1 MKRLL
6 CISLLS
12 LCIFSTLLAQNNE
25 AKADD
30 FGRIVLTSYLD
41 CSKTIIPKSA
51 YHLLRN
57 KLTQISTQN
66 GIGGNIPQRFIITAN
81 VNVISKE
88 ITATVPAMNA
98 LSLETTFYIG
108 DGIDGTLFSTTS
120 IMSKGVGETEDK
132 AFIAALKAIKPS
144 SSEFSRFIDIG
155 KRRIIEY
162 YNANG
167 DMYITKARTLAKEE
181 RFDDAIYML
190 MCIPEVCKDVYTK
203 AMNEVSAIYTAKINS
218 ESAKYLAEAKAIWA
232 AGMNYYS
239 AEKAAKLLANVHPGA
254 SCYNS
259 ALSLSKEIT
268 KRVKELDAREWQY
281 QLNEQKNEH
290 AEQMAQINAS
300 KEIAVAR
307 AKNQPQTVYKVYW
320 W

>member
-1 MKRLL
+1 MKRLF
-6 CISLLS
+6 CIAFLS
-12 LCIFSTLLAQNNE
+12 LCIFSPLCAQNNE
-25 AKADD
+25 AAADD

-41 CSKTIIPKSA
+41 ASRTVIPKNA

-57 KLTQISTQN
+57 KLSQISTKN
-66 GIGGNIPQRFIITAN
+66 GIGGSVPQRFIITAN
-81 VNVISKE
+81 VNVISKD

-98 LSLETTFYIG
+98 LTLETTFYIG

-120 IMSKGVGETEDK
+120 ITSKGVGETEDK

-144 SSEFSRFIDIG
+144 SSEFGSFIETG
-155 KRRIIEY
+155 KRKIIEY

-167 DMYITKARTLAKEE
+167 DIYIAKAQTLAKEE
-181 RFDDAIYML
+181 RYDDAIYML

-203 AMNEVSAIYTAKINS
+203 AMNEVSVIYTAKINS
-218 ESAKYLAEAKAIWA
+218 ESAKYLAEAEAIWA
-232 AGMNYYS
+232 AGMDYSS
-239 AEKAAKLLANVHPGA
+239 AEKAARLLSKVHPNA
-254 SCYNS
+254 SCYNI
-259 ALSLSKEIT
+259 ALSLSKKIAN
-268 KRVKELDAREWQY
+268 RVKELDAREWQY

-300 KEIAVAR
+300 KEIAVAQ